1 MKRRDFVTMV
11 IRIIGNAVLAEGM
24 VNGMEEAKAQDEQLL
39 ATAKERIERLRK
51 GDITFVVRTPDGK
64 PSRNAQLTLT
74 QTRHAFLFGCNIFRW
89 GRIPDPKRE
98 ELYRERFAAIFN
110 FATLP
115 FYWSPY
121 EWVQGKPNHEYIDRV
136 VEWCH
141 QRGIICKGHP
151 LVWDHPASSP
161 DHWLPDN
168 HSEIEK
174 LSTGRVREIVK
185 RFLGRIDIWDVVN
198 EATHLLPRSPNRTK
212 MAAWA
217 MAIGP
222 VKYTALHLKVAREAN
237 PKAILL
243 VNDYRTDE
251 AYLKLLE
258 QLRDE
263 NSRWL
268 FDVVGIQSHMHYG
281 VWKVK
286 QTWEVCERFAQ
297 LGLPLHF
304 TETTILS
311 STPVGSGKWGD
322 TTPEGEERQAEETV
336 QFYMLLF
343 SHPSVE
349 AITWWD
355 FSDDGAWMEAPA
367 GWLRRDMSPKPVYER
382 MMELIKGEW
391 WTKAKGITDKEGKW
405 QTRAFYGEH
414 ELKIRTQDGREV
426 KQKVIIRKDTKKQ
439 IEIRLPR

>member
-1 MKRRDFVTMV
+1 MKRRDFVTAV
-11 IRIIGNAVLAEGM
+11 AGILGNAFLAKGLWKS
-24 VNGMEEAKAQDEQLL
+24 MEEAAAQEEQLL
-39 ATAKERIERLRK
+39 ATAKERIEQLRK
-51 GDITFVVRTPDGK
+51 CDVNFFVKTYDGK
-64 PSRNAQLTLT
+64 LVRNAQLTLT

-89 GRIPDPKRE
+89 GRIPDPNRE

-121 EWVQGKPNHEYIDRV
+121 EWVRGKPNHEYIDRV
-136 VEWCH
+136 VEWC
-141 QRGIICKGHP
+141 QQKGITCKGHP
-151 LVWDHPASSP
+151 LVWDNSASSP
-161 DHWLPDN
+161 DHWLPDD

-174 LSTGRVREIVK
+174 LSTGRVREIIQ
-185 RFLGRIDIWDVVN
+185 RFAGRIDIWDVVN
-198 EATHLLPRSPNRTK
+198 EATHLLPQSPNKTK
-212 MAAWA
+212 MASWA

-251 AYLKLLE
+251 AYRKILE
-258 QLRDE
+258 QLKDE
-263 NSRWL
+263 DGRWL
-268 FDVVGIQSHMHYG
+268 FDVVGIQSHMHGG
-281 VWKVK
+281 VWTAKR
-286 QTWEVCERFAQ
+286 TWEVCERFAH

-304 TETTILS
+304 TETTI
-311 STPVGSGKWGD
+311 VSGRPIERRKWGD
-322 TTPEGEERQAEETV
+322 TTPEGEEKQVEATV
-336 QFYMLLF
+336 QFYTLLF

-355 FSDDGAWMEAPA
+355 FSDDGAWMGAPA

-426 KQKVIIRKDTKKQ
+426 KQKVIVQKGAEKR
-439 IEIRLPR
+439 IEIRLPK